1 MNTQSNAMNSTPVTG
16 QAVAPSDIPAIRQ
29 FYMSMQRE
37 LWENRSIYIAP
48 LAVAV
53 LFLLG
58 FLVSSI
64 RLTQRLSSASST
76 QLHDA
81 IAQPYDLV
89 AGLIMAVTFF
99 VAIFYCLDALYGERR
114 DRSILFWKSLPVSDT
129 TIVLSK
135 MAIPVVVVP
144 LIAFALTVGVHL
156 IMLLLGSVI
165 LQGSGIGA
173 VPLWRHVP
181 LFHTWAVLFVHLVAG
196 HGLAFAPFYAW
207 LLLVSAWARRAP
219 FLWAVLPPLAI
230 AGVEKIAFNTSYF
243 VGMLLSSLAGGTRPS
258 APAAT
263 MSMDAMTPALG
274 ELLSSPGLW
283 IGFAVAAVFL
293 VGAIRLR
300 RGRGPV

>member
-1 MNTQSNAMNSTPVTG
+1 
-16 QAVAPSDIPAIRQ
+16 
-29 FYMSMQRE
+29 MSVQRE

-64 RLTQRLSSASST
+64 LLTQTLSSASSS

-89 AGLIMAVTFF
+89 AGMIMAITFF

-135 MAIPVVVVP
+135 MAVPVVVVP

-156 IMLLLGSVI
+156 IMLLLGSMI

-173 VPLWRHVP
+173 ATLWRHVP
-181 LFHTWAVLFVHLVAG
+181 LVHKWAVLFVHFVPG

-207 LLLVSAWARRAP
+207 LLLVSAWARRTP

-230 AGVEKIAFNTSYF
+230 AGVEKVAFNTSYF
-243 VGMLLSSLAGGTRPS
+243 VGILLSPFAGGPRASQP
-258 APAAT
+258 APA
-263 MSMDAMTPALG
+263 MSMDAMTPPLG
-274 ELLSSPGLW
+274 DLLGSPWLW

-300 RGRGPV
+300 RARGPI